1 MAKIAFLVIASAG
14 FGAKMDYND
23 SLDLTDAP
31 VIDREFAAGS
41 TKPMYTFGS
50 SLTTAVHRFF
60 VRTLSPHFIY
70 PIAKYIRIPFLS
82 PALEETEISF
92 DSLKSHME
100 SIISHQRDTLFSE
113 RAKNQAGT
121 SKYKD
126 VGAALLRNLVESN
139 MDEESGGNRLTDDEI
154 ISDTFV
160 SYG

>member
-14 FGAKMDYND
+14 FGAKMDYSD

-31 VIDREFAAGS
+31 VIDSEFAAGS

-50 SLTTAVHRFF
+50 SLTTAMHRFF
-60 VRTLSPHFIY
+60 VRALSPYFIY

-82 PALEETEISF
+82 PVLEETKISF
-92 DSLKSHME
+92 DSLKLHME
-100 SIISHQRDTLFSE
+100 SVISQERDTLFSE
-113 RAKNQAGT
+113 RAKNQTDA
-121 SKYKD
+121 SKCKD

-160 SYG
+160 SDG